1 MSEITFEPQQKSA
14 LVDKLQRYFE
24 DELSTELGQFDA
36 EFLLDF
42 ISKEMGGTF
51 YNQGIRDA
59 RAVFEARVQSID
71 EDLYAIE
78 KPDWVRLEWSFSF
91 KIKLSCICYHL
102 V

>member
-1 MSEITFEPQQKSA
+1 MSEITFEPQLKSV
-14 LVDKLQRYFE
+14 LVGKLQRYLE

-78 KPDWVRLEWSFSF
+78 KPE
-91 KIKLSCICYHL
+91 
-102 V
+102 

>member
-1 MSEITFEPQQKSA
+1 
-14 LVDKLQRYFE
+14 
-24 DELSTELGQFDA
+24 
-36 EFLLDF
+36 LDF

-78 KPDWVRLEWSFSF
+78 KSE
-91 KIKLSCICYHL
+91 
-102 V
+102 